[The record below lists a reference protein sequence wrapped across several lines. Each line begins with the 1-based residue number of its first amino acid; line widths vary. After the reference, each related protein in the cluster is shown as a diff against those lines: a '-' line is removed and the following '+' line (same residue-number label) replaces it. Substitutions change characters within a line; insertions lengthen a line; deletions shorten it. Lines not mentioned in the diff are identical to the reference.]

1 MNIKTLLSENDLP
14 KNYYNIIADLP
25 TSIPP
30 VLHPGTKKPVGPED
44 LSPLFPMELI
54 KQEVSN
60 SRFIEIPDEVIDI
73 YKLYRPTPLYRA
85 RSLEKILDT
94 PAKIYYKYE
103 GVSPTGSHKPNTAI
117 PQAYYNKE
125 EGIKRITTETGAGQ
139 WGSSLAFACSKFDI
153 DLEVFMVKVSYEQKP
168 YRKAMM
174 EAFGAKCIASPSN
187 QTNVGK
193 KILSES
199 PDSTGSLGIAIS
211 EAVEKCVMSNDVKYA
226 LGSVLNHVL
235 MHQTIIGLEAKKQLE
250 KLDAKPDII
259 VGCTGGGS
267 NFSGIALPFLGDS
280 IVNNDELQLKAIEPS
295 ACPSLTKGK
304 YAYDFGDT
312 GQMTPLTK
320 MHTLGSQFV
329 PSGFHAGGLRYHGMA
344 PLVSHLVNEGFI
356 KPEAY
361 NQTDIFKAGLLFAK
375 AEGIIPAP
383 EANHAVKGA
392 IESALECKLKGEKKT
407 ILFNLCGHGYFDM
420 SAYDD
425 YLNGSMADDVIDED
439 GINKSIS
446 QIPEVA

>member
-280 IVNNDELQLKAIEPS
+280 IVNNDELLLKAIEPS

-304 YAYDFGDT
+304 YAYDFGDHWT
-312 GQMTPLTK
+312 NDALNK
-320 MHTLGSQFV
+320 N
-329 PSGFHAGGLRYHGMA
+329 AYLRFSVCS
-344 PLVSHLVNEGFI
+344 LRVSCWWV
-356 KPEAY
+356 
-361 NQTDIFKAGLLFAK
+361 
-375 AEGIIPAP
+375 
-383 EANHAVKGA
+383 AVSWNGT
-392 IESALECKLKGEKKT
+392 ISES
-407 ILFNLCGHGYFDM
+407 F
-420 SAYDD
+420 S
-425 YLNGSMADDVIDED
+425 
-439 GINKSIS
+439 
-446 QIPEVA
+446 